1 LLTLSWVA
9 RSAETWVK
17 GVDMTQEPASP
28 VKDKNYDLITVLK
41 VLLRGV
47 WKIETYAKDAE
58 EEGDTELAQ
67 WFRKIQDHDRAAAA
81 QGKELLLR
89 RLQAEGG

>member
-1 LLTLSWVA
+1 
-9 RSAETWVK
+9 
-17 GVDMTQEPASP
+17 
-28 VKDKNYDLITVLK
+28 VLK

-67 WFRKIQDHDRAAAA
+67 WFRKVQDFDRAAAA
-81 QGKELLLR
+81 EGKQLLLR
-89 RLQAEGG
+89 RLQKEGR